1 MKGKGL
7 PNGVT
12 PEMAKQ
18 SRDRSASSSR
28 ANAAA
33 EGDGENRRRTRGR
46 DREKSTDTQ
55 RGNPPSQPPRKLC
68 AAYKAGNCKEGDK
81 CQASH
86 DVA

>member
-18 SRDRSASSSR
+18 SRDRSGSSSR

-33 EGDGENRRRTRGR
+33 EGGGETRRRTRGR
-46 DREKSTDTQ
+46 DRTQ
-55 RGNPPSQPPRKLC
+55 SDGTERGNPPSQPPR
-68 AAYKAGNCKEGDK
+68 
-81 CQASH
+81 
-86 DVA
+86 